1 MLLDYL
7 GKVDFRHEPL
17 DVPLHQHFREISR
30 GNGQFD
36 MSRLFEGTL
45 VGARPD
51 LAVTFV
57 DNHDTQPGQ
66 SLEAGWMAGSR
77 PRPTA

>member
-1 MLLDYL
+1 MCRCTSI
-7 GKVDFRHEPL
+7 FT
-17 DVPLHQHFREISR
+17 EISR

-51 LAVTFV
+51 LAV
-57 DNHDTQPGQ
+57 NLCGQPPP
-66 SLEAGWMAGSR
+66 SPANRWKAGWMAGSR